1 MLHWTNGQLKLVCLP
16 PWYSTKCQFP
26 NGSQC
31 FERLGIRN
39 VAIIDEFHLV
49 SSSLNPQDKRSYCLG
64 IHDLRQIFPR
74 VLFELPPHSF
84 SIYFNPLVFCH
95 PRSGPVSA
103 FHGSPANAILAIAI
117 HQRPSR
123 GAILVVVHP
132 QSLYNLVE
140 QGDPYIRWGQ
150 WKDKAE
156 LFTLGTL
163 WGEPGNELQMTAGLR
178 LIVPEGQG
186 QSHNMD
192 PKLWLH
198 TFQPWMPEVSA
209 YCHTCL

>member
-16 PWYSTKCQFP
+16 PWYSTKCQFL

-64 IHDLRQIFPR
+64 VHDLRQRFPR

-84 SIYFNPLVFCH
+84 SIYFNPLVFCY

-123 GAILVVVHP
+123 GDDLGRCSPAKPLQLDGAGRSVH
-132 QSLYNLVE
+132 SV
-140 QGDPYIRWGQ
+140 
-150 WKDKAE
+150 
-156 LFTLGTL
+156 GT
-163 WGEPGNELQMTAGLR
+163 M
-178 LIVPEGQG
+178 EGQ
-186 QSHNMD
+186 S
-192 PKLWLH
+192 
-198 TFQPWMPEVSA
+198 
-209 YCHTCL
+209 